1 MKTSVNTYSFSRVR
15 KPDGSPL
22 NDVEKCDLAKEL
34 GFDAI
39 EFVGLEVPAGFNM
52 TQLQFA
58 YYIRGYCAAKNLG
71 ISAYTVGADFL
82 APGTVERLKNEL
94 DVAAALGAPLMRHDI
109 AYACPEG
116 RTYFDLIPEFAEK
129 VTEVTEYGKKLGVKT
144 CTENHGYFSQD
155 SDRMTA
161 LVKAVSNEN
170 FGLLVDFG
178 NFMCADQVS
187 VEAVKETAPYAIH
200 VHAKDFRYVSKEES
214 AEPPAGYFNTRGGNH
229 ISGCA
234 LGDGVVNV
242 RECVSIMKK
251 AGYDGYITLEYEGPF
266 GDPVDEIK
274 RGLAFLKGCITE

>member
-1 MKTSVNTYSFSRVR
+1 MKTSVNTYSFARVR
-15 KPDGSPL
+15 KSDGTPL
-22 NDVEKCDLAKEL
+22 NAVEMCDLAKEL

-39 EFVGLEVPAGFNM
+39 EFVGLDVPGSFNM
-52 TQLQFA
+52 TQNQFA
-58 YYIRGYCAAKNLG
+58 YFIRGYCAAKGLG

-82 APGTVERLKNEL
+82 APGTVEHLKHEL
-94 DVAAALGAPLMRHDI
+94 DVAFALGAPLMRHDI
-109 AYACPEG
+109 AYSCPEG

-129 VTEVTEYGKKLGVKT
+129 VTEVTEYAKTLGVRT

-161 LVKAVSNEN
+161 LVKAVNNPN

-178 NFMCADQVS
+178 NFMCADQIS

-200 VHAKDFRYVSKEES
+200 VHAKDFHYVPKEES
-214 AEPPAGYFNTRGGNH
+214 VNPPAGYFNTRGGNH

-242 RECVSIMKK
+242 RECVNIMKK
-251 AGYDGYITLEYEGPF
+251 AGYSGFITLEYEGPF
-266 GDPVDEIK
+266 GDPVEEIR
-274 RGLAFLKGCITE
+274 RGLAFLKSCIA

>member
-1 MKTSVNTYSFSRVR
+1 MKTSVNTYSFARVR
-15 KPDGSPL
+15 KSDGTPL
-22 NDVEKCDLAKEL
+22 NAVEMCDLAKEL

-39 EFVGLEVPAGFNM
+39 EFVGLDVPSGFNM
-52 TQLQFA
+52 TQIQFA
-58 YYIRGYCAAKNLG
+58 YFIRGYCAAKGLG

-82 APGTVERLKNEL
+82 APGTVEHLKREL
-94 DVAAALGAPLMRHDI
+94 DVAFALGAPLMRHDI

-129 VTEVTEYGKKLGVKT
+129 VTEVTEYAKTLGVRT

-161 LVKAVSNEN
+161 LVKAVNNPN

-187 VEAVKETAPYAIH
+187 VKAVKETAPYAIH
-200 VHAKDFRYVSKEES
+200 VHAKDFHYVPKEES
-214 AEPPAGYFNTRGGNH
+214 VNPPAGYFNTRGGNH

-242 RECVSIMKK
+242 RECVNIMKK
-251 AGYDGYITLEYEGPF
+251 AGYSGFITLEYEGPF
-266 GDPVDEIK
+266 GDPVEEIR
-274 RGLAFLKGCITE
+274 RGLAFLKSCIA